1 MKILVLNG
9 PNLNMLGIREP
20 EHYGKETYSDLEN
33 KIKAHCEG
41 KCEVEIKQTNHEG
54 VLVEYIQNAYFSDDR
69 IVKELIAA
77 RSRGVDVRVILPN
90 INDVGIMDAV
100 NRYMAN
106 KLFKNGVRVYFYNGM
121 SHVKAAVFDG
131 FAVVGSANF
140 DKMSLYVN
148 REMSLGIYDPS
159 FVSQLTERL
168 FEKDFN
174 NSQEMTAPLDL
185 SWTHAIINGLTNQ
198 L

>member
-1 MKILVLNG
+1 MREVNREEPDMVDVRLMYTR
-9 PNLNMLGIREP
+9 PNDSEIFNAQREAIRRS
-20 EHYGKETYSDLEN
+20 K
-33 KIKAHCEG
+33 KRI
-41 KCEVEIKQTNHEG
+41 
-54 VLVEYIQNAYFSDDR
+54 YIQNAYFSDDR

>member
-1 MKILVLNG
+1 MVDVRLMYTR
-9 PNLNMLGIREP
+9 PNDSEIFEAQREAIRRS
-20 EHYGKETYSDLEN
+20 K
-33 KIKAHCEG
+33 KR
-41 KCEVEIKQTNHEG
+41 V
-54 VLVEYIQNAYFSDDR
+54 YIQNAYFSDDR

-77 RSRGVDVRVILPN
+77 RGRGVDVRVILPSV
-90 INDVGIMDAV
+90 NDVGIMDAV

-148 REMSLGIYDPS
+148 REMSLGIHDPA
-159 FVSQLTERL
+159 FVAELTERL

-185 SWTHAIINGLTNQ
+185 SWTHAIVNGLTNQ